1 MLLVRPLLSLS
12 EPAAGCITEPCTD
25 SKPQRDC
32 GMSSRSCMACRMVVE
47 PLAANSLEC
56 MANGAATC
64 FKAVTSVTLED
75 ALRKDLSL
83 LPDQFE
89 GASWCSDYEFRCGA
103 AARTWLRPHAQD
115 NLS

>member
-1 MLLVRPLLSLS
+1 
-12 EPAAGCITEPCTD
+12 
-25 SKPQRDC
+25 
-32 GMSSRSCMACRMVVE
+32 MVVE

-64 FKAVTSVTLED
+64 FKAVTSLTLED
-75 ALRKDLSL
+75 AMRKDISL
-83 LPDQFE
+83 LPEQFE